1 MMLIYICY
9 NFKNRWYIEIVV
21 VKIKYINIINL
32 NCEIKIGYLIWYLIY
47 KINVVIKIGGKEL
60 FFLSFN
66 FMLNIM
72 GDIYL

>member
-21 VKIKYINIINL
+21 VKIKYINIFNL

-47 KINVVIKIGGKEL
+47 KINVVIKIGGK
-60 FFLSFN
+60 
-66 FMLNIM
+66 
-72 GDIYL
+72 